1 VRLRPATLDDF
12 DAIFA
17 LLTAVEESWFGR
29 AEQTPEEFRQ
39 WLTAPTVDLEEDIR
53 LAFDGDRLVG
63 YVDIDRVEGTPVRWW
78 SDVKVHPPEYVPD
91 VVPVLVDWVE
101 QRAVAGIV
109 RIWSAAVA
117 TAMRDALESLGY
129 RRTRSSFRMEIPLAG
144 AVEQPRFPE
153 GVTVRTLREGEERD
167 VHAVHQETFAD
178 SWEHTEEPFDEW
190 EHWLLRT
197 ESFDPSLWFLA
208 WAGDELAGIAVCR
221 DRGGVGWI
229 AVLGV
234 RSRWRRRGL
243 GRALLLYA
251 FGEFK
256 RRGYKRAGLGVDA
269 ESLTGA
275 NRLYESAG
283 MKVVRQLDFFEKTLE
298 PGSN

>member
-17 LLTAVEESWFGR
+17 LFAAVERSWFGQ
-29 AEQTPEEFRQ
+29 AEQTPEELRQ
-39 WLTAPTVDLEEDIR
+39 WLTAPTVNLEEDIR

-78 SDVKVHPPEYVPD
+78 SDVKVHPPEYVAD
-91 VVPVLVDWVE
+91 LVPVLVDWVE
-101 QRAVAGIV
+101 RRAVRGIV

-117 TAMRDALESLGY
+117 TALRDALESLGY
-129 RRTRSSFRMEIPLAG
+129 RRTRSSFRMEIPLKG
-144 AVEQPRFPE
+144 LAVQPRFPD
-153 GVTVRTLREGEERD
+153 GVMVRTLREGEERD

-190 EHWLLRT
+190 EHWLVRT

-208 WAGDELAGIAVCR
+208 WAGDELAGIALCR

-229 AVLGV
+229 GVLGV
-234 RSRWRRRGL
+234 RRAWRRRGL
-243 GRALLLYA
+243 GRALLLHT
-251 FGEFK
+251 FQEF
-256 RRGYKRAGLGVDA
+256 RDRGYERAGLGVDA

-283 MKVVRQLDFFEKTLE
+283 MKVVRQLDFLEKPL
-298 PGSN
+298 PGDSG